1 MNIDNIL
8 ARLVRVGIVM
18 DIDANRLMARVKFT
32 DADMTSGWLRVIQ
45 RAGGSVTVAADNSH
59 THIIHDTYSGGG
71 SATTVPTHNHPGTTT
86 AAWMPNI
93 NDTVLTIYLPVDQGD
108 GYVLGVI

>member
-18 DIDANRLMARVKFT
+18 DIDADRLMARVKFT
-32 DADMTSGWLRVIQ
+32 DAEMTSGWLRVIQ
-45 RAGGSVTVAADNSH
+45 RAGGVVAVAADNSH
-59 THIIHDTYSGGG
+59 SHTIHDTYTGGG
-71 SATTVPTHNHPGTTT
+71 SASTVPTHNHPGTVT
-86 AAWMPNI
+86 AAWMPKI
-93 NDTVLTIYLPVDQGD
+93 NDTVLTLYLPVGQGD